1 MSPGRPPPPR
11 RPRTEEAD
19 EAESPGEEVVP
30 EDEGRGGETH
40 GEGSQLS
47 SESGAQAIGPSS
59 GSRGRRRHSRGG
71 RRHVSQRAPDSDGEE
86 VGLDIDLLIDLV
98 RDREPLWNMGDR
110 RHADLSVTRR
120 LWEQIC
126 CELIPRWEDL
136 DVQAQIQERERIVKR
151 WRSIRDRFK
160 KEFNKE
166 MQARSGSGG
175 RRSTYKYAR
184 ALSFLR
190 STMVTRST
198 VGSTLEPA
206 AQLNTSGAIPQE
218 AATEGHFDSEEPSA
232 PSHSAPSH
240 SAPSHSAFSHSA
252 PFHSAPSHST
262 DPSFPSTST
271 GASWPVP
278 LHVAAGENIAFP
290 VPHPSA
296 AATSSTPVAS
306 GRFRQRG
313 QIHSYAPEFLHLNAS
328 FQNCL
333 KVLSEQMAAGFNFI
347 NKSMLEMHT
356 LLVTMRS
363 EAKQSPNNTFFQ
375 SVLEQMETLSTSQQM
390 QVMESCQS
398 TLALIASRADS
409 SSNHPPTCPPSSTV
423 HHYSQYHPPDPYRQ
437 TDIAPSRPT
446 RHHPHRAPS
455 HQPHHQPRAPSHH
468 PHYQHPSRATSHPYD
483 DPDPYNFPS
492 TSSSPPLPAHFQQTV
507 SPSSQTSSTH
517 ITHSATQS
525 SQNISYT
532 PPPYQIS
539 NPNPTFL
546 STRSIAFSTPSP
558 LTGEHSPPPSHSS
571 LHTPTVEVSL
581 SDSASDSI
589 STPTYE
595 NI

>member
-1 MSPGRPPPPR
+1 
-11 RPRTEEAD
+11 
-19 EAESPGEEVVP
+19 
-30 EDEGRGGETH
+30 
-40 GEGSQLS
+40 
-47 SESGAQAIGPSS
+47 
-59 GSRGRRRHSRGG
+59 
-71 RRHVSQRAPDSDGEE
+71 
-86 VGLDIDLLIDLV
+86 
-98 RDREPLWNMGDR
+98 
-110 RHADLSVTRR
+110 
-120 LWEQIC
+120 
-126 CELIPRWEDL
+126 
-136 DVQAQIQERERIVKR
+136 
-151 WRSIRDRFK
+151 
-160 KEFNKE
+160 
-166 MQARSGSGG
+166 
-175 RRSTYKYAR
+175 
-184 ALSFLR
+184 
-190 STMVTRST
+190 MVTRST
-198 VGSTLEPA
+198 VGSTREPA

-240 SAPSHSAFSHSA
+240 SAPSHSAPSHSA
-252 PFHSAPSHST
+252 PSHSAPSHSAPSHST
-262 DPSFPSTST
+262 DPSFPSTSA
-271 GASWPVP
+271 GAYWPVP
-278 LHVAAGENIAFP
+278 LHVDAGENIAFP

-296 AATSSTPVAS
+296 AATSSTHVAS

-313 QIHSYAPEFLHLNAS
+313 QVHSYAPEFLHLNAS

-347 NKSMLEMHT
+347 NKSTLEMHT

-375 SVLEQMETLSTSQQM
+375 SVLGQMETLSTSQQM

-409 SSNHPPTCPPSSTV
+409 LSNHPPTGPPSSTV

-437 TDIAPSRPT
+437 TDLAPSRPT
-446 RHHPHRAPS
+446 RHHPHRAPSQQPQHFQCSRAPS

-468 PHYQHPSRATSHPYD
+468 PHYQPPARATSHPYD
-483 DPDPYNFPS
+483 DPDPYNFTS
-492 TSSSPPLPAHFQQTV
+492 TSSSPPLLAHFQQTL

-532 PPPYQIS
+532 PPSYQIS

-546 STRSIAFSTPSP
+546 STCSIAFSTPSP
-558 LTGEHSPPPSHSS
+558 LTVEHSPPPSHSS
-571 LHTPTVEVSL
+571 LHTSSVEVSL

>member
-1 MSPGRPPPPR
+1 
-11 RPRTEEAD
+11 
-19 EAESPGEEVVP
+19 
-30 EDEGRGGETH
+30 
-40 GEGSQLS
+40 
-47 SESGAQAIGPSS
+47 
-59 GSRGRRRHSRGG
+59 
-71 RRHVSQRAPDSDGEE
+71 
-86 VGLDIDLLIDLV
+86 
-98 RDREPLWNMGDR
+98 MGDR

-190 STMVTRST
+190 STMVTRRT

-240 SAPSHSAFSHSA
+240 SAPSHSAPSHSA

-455 HQPHHQPRAPSHH
+455 HQPHHQPCAPSHH

-492 TSSSPPLPAHFQQTV
+492 TSSSPPLPAHFHQTV

-558 LTGEHSPPPSHSS
+558 LIGEHSPPPSHSS

>member
-166 MQARSGSGG
+166 MQARSGSSGSGG

-232 PSHSAPSH
+232 PS
-240 SAPSHSAFSHSA
+240 
-252 PFHSAPSHST
+252 HSAPSHST

-347 NKSMLEMHT
+347 N
-356 LLVTMRS
+356 
-363 EAKQSPNNTFFQ
+363 
-375 SVLEQMETLSTSQQM
+375 
-390 QVMESCQS
+390 
-398 TLALIASRADS
+398 
-409 SSNHPPTCPPSSTV
+409 
-423 HHYSQYHPPDPYRQ
+423 
-437 TDIAPSRPT
+437 
-446 RHHPHRAPS
+446 
-455 HQPHHQPRAPSHH
+455 
-468 PHYQHPSRATSHPYD
+468 
-483 DPDPYNFPS
+483 
-492 TSSSPPLPAHFQQTV
+492 
-507 SPSSQTSSTH
+507 
-517 ITHSATQS
+517 
-525 SQNISYT
+525 
-532 PPPYQIS
+532 
-539 NPNPTFL
+539 
-546 STRSIAFSTPSP
+546 
-558 LTGEHSPPPSHSS
+558 
-571 LHTPTVEVSL
+571 
-581 SDSASDSI
+581 
-589 STPTYE
+589 
-595 NI
+595 

>member
-1 MSPGRPPPPR
+1 
-11 RPRTEEAD
+11 
-19 EAESPGEEVVP
+19 
-30 EDEGRGGETH
+30 
-40 GEGSQLS
+40 
-47 SESGAQAIGPSS
+47 
-59 GSRGRRRHSRGG
+59 
-71 RRHVSQRAPDSDGEE
+71 
-86 VGLDIDLLIDLV
+86 
-98 RDREPLWNMGDR
+98 MGDR

-240 SAPSHSAFSHSA
+240 SAPSHSA
-252 PFHSAPSHST
+252 

-409 SSNHPPTCPPSSTV
+409 SSNHPPTCPLPPLSTTTASTILLTRIAKQTLP
-423 HHYSQYHPPDPYRQ
+423 HHAQLAIIHIVPRPTSHTTSPVPLPTIHTISIPPVPLHTHMMIQTHTTSHLLHPHLLSLPTSNRLYHPLPK
-437 TDIAPSRPT
+437 
-446 RHHPHRAPS
+446 HLLH
-455 HQPHHQPRAPSHH
+455 
-468 PHYQHPSRATSHPYD
+468 TSLILP
-483 DPDPYNFPS
+483 P
-492 TSSSPPLPAHFQQTV
+492 SPPKTFRTPLHPTKFLTPIPLSCPPAQ
-507 SPSSQTSSTH
+507 
-517 ITHSATQS
+517 
-525 SQNISYT
+525 
-532 PPPYQIS
+532 
-539 NPNPTFL
+539 
-546 STRSIAFSTPSP
+546 
-558 LTGEHSPPPSHSS
+558 
-571 LHTPTVEVSL
+571 
-581 SDSASDSI
+581 
-589 STPTYE
+589 
-595 NI
+595 